1 MSNLLFNALGGNL
14 VQGAPN
20 VMQQFQQFMNQMQ
33 GKNPH
38 EEINKLLRSGQISQ
52 QQLNQAQQMALQM
65 SNMFKSF
72 K

>member
-38 EEINKLLRSGQISQ
+38 
-52 QQLNQAQQMALQM
+52 
-65 SNMFKSF
+65 
-72 K
+72 